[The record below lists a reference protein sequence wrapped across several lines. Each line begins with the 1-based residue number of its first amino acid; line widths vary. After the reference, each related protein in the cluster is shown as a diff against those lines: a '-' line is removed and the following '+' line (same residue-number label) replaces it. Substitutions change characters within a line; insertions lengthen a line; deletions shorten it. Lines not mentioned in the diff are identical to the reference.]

1 MGEGGPGRG
10 CCLSQGPVAGTSES
24 STIWEMGMAG
34 REGILDMVHV
44 GLGGQGRTLGP
55 EVPVSAVRCLLL
67 ERGGW
72 VRNVFL
78 TPHPCK
84 NIPVLVEVFHSARV
98 IAVSRDHCLLRE
110 QMVFPSHSP
119 RR

>member
-1 MGEGGPGRG
+1 MGEGRPGRG
-10 CCLSQGPVAGTSES
+10 CCLSQGPVAGTSGS

-34 REGILDMVHV
+34 RKGILDVVHV
-44 GLGGQGRTLGP
+44 GLGGQGRALGP
-55 EVPVSAVRCLLL
+55 EPVSAVRCPLL

-72 VRNVFL
+72 VRRVLL

-84 NIPVLVEVFHSARV
+84 NIPVLMEVFHSARV
-98 IAVSRDHCLLRE
+98 IVVSRDHCLLRE